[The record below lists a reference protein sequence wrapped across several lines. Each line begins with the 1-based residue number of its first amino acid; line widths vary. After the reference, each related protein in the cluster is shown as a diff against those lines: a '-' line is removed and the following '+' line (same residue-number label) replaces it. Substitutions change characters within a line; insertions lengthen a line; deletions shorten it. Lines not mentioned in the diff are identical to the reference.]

1 MNNYA
6 KLIES
11 HMISFKESMVLNYKK
26 IGLNE
31 VEAMVIILLYENKKH
46 KSGAISIKTILP
58 YVTMAESELSKLV
71 VSLVERGYIEL
82 SIIDGNESFQLTP
95 TMQKLGAVIDVE
107 HRTSDDVKEQ
117 SAKVIHYLEVNY
129 QRPLAASELL
139 IIQNWFNENKTVEEM
154 MKVINESLALKK
166 YNLKYAD
173 AIMANRSN
181 NTSKEVEVD
190 PEMQELMSKINV
202 RH

>member
-31 VEAMVIILLYENKKH
+31 IEAMVIILLYENKKH
-46 KSGAISIKTILP
+46 KSGAISVKTILP
-58 YVTMAESELSKLV
+58 YVTMSESELSKIV

-82 SIIDGNESFQLTP
+82 SIIDNKESFQLTP
-95 TMQKLGAVIDVE
+95 TMQKLGGVIEVE
-107 HRTSDDVKEQ
+107 HRTTDDVKTQ
-117 SAKVIHYLEVNY
+117 SREIIHYLETNY
-129 QRPLAASELL
+129 QRTLSASELL
-139 IIQNWFNENKTVEEM
+139 IIQRWFDENRTLQDM
-154 MKVINESLALKK
+154 MKVIDESLALKK

-173 AIMANRSN
+173 AIMTKNSN
-181 NTSKEVEVD
+181 NKEEVQVD
-190 PEMQELMSKINV
+190 PEMLELLGKVNV
-202 RH
+202 RR